1 METPTK
7 ESSIRKRQQIFKA
20 NRMMFLWVAM
30 ASAVIGFA
38 LIISISLMQRIIY
51 NQKVIGEKN
60 KTYSTLAN
68 NNKKVSQLEDQIKTI
83 NYSSDVLKKLR
94 AKDSD
99 DPIQVVLDAL
109 PSDSNRLALGSSLQ
123 NVLLA
128 NIPGSS
134 LESMKVESTAEAGS
148 VKKSTATTGTVENNS
163 LDVTFT
169 LKINSGSED
178 SIREMLTRLEKSI
191 RTFKVTNVKIE
202 YSLDKMNV
210 TVTAKAYYEPAKVV
224 ELTEK
229 AVKP

>member
-1 METPTK
+1 METSTK

-38 LIISISLMQRIIY
+38 LVISISLMQRIIY

-128 NIPGSS
+128 NIPGAS
-134 LESMKVESTAEAGS
+134 LESMKVESAAEAGS

-229 AVKP
+229 VVKP

>member
-38 LIISISLMQRIIY
+38 LVISISLMQRIIY

-148 VKKSTATTGTVENNS
+148 VKKSTTTTGTVENNS

-229 AVKP
+229 VVKP

>member
-1 METPTK
+1 METSTK

-38 LIISISLMQRIIY
+38 LVISISLMQRIIY

-123 NVLLA
+123 NVLL
-128 NIPGSS
+128 
-134 LESMKVESTAEAGS
+134 KVESTAEAGS
-148 VKKSTATTGTVENNS
+148 VKKSTTTTGTVENNS

-229 AVKP
+229 VVKP